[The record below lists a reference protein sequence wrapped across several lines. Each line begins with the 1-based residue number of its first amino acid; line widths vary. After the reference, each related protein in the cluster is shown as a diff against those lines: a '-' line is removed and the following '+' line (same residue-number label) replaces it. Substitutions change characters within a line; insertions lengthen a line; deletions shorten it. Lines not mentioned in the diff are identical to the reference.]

1 MTKTLYQ
8 VKYSFMGSTYKV
20 HSAYPTEKMAQ
31 KIKAKIEAKHP
42 SYKAKID
49 PIKVLDYERS

>member
-8 VKYSFMGSTYKV
+8 VKHSFMGSTYKV

-31 KIKAKIEAKHP
+31 KVKTKIEEKP
-42 SYKAKID
+42 Q
-49 PIKVLDYERS
+49 V

>member
-1 MTKTLYQ
+1 MTTKTLYQ

-31 KIKAKIEAKHP
+31 KVKTKIEEKP
-42 SYKAKID
+42 QYKAKVE
-49 PIKVLDYERS
+49 PITVLDYDK

>member
-31 KIKAKIEAKHP
+31 KVKAKIEEKP
-42 SYKAKID
+42 QYKAKVEAIR
-49 PIKVLDYERS
+49 VLDYDE